1 MSQGLPGQNLLARNE
16 SCLIVIDVQQYF
28 LGKLP
33 LHVRD
38 PLVDRIAWVMRV
50 ARLLG
55 IPIIA
60 TAEDVK
66 NDGPLVEPLMA
77 ELPAVDSAGGHH
89 VFDKHVFGLMGQA
102 DIAAAVKASGKR
114 DFVLVG
120 LETDV
125 CIAHSAIGLK
135 EAGYRVA
142 VISDA
147 TGTPPPHHEAGLAR
161 MAQAGVTVTNV
172 KGLYYEWV
180 RDLKTNAQV
189 KAALNRPL
197 PAGLTL

>member
-16 SCLIVIDVQQYF
+16 CCLVVIDVQQYF

-50 ARLLG
+50 ARLLD

-66 NDGPLVEPLMA
+66 NDGPLVDELMA
-77 ELPAVDSAGGHH
+77 ELPAVDSAGGHA
-89 VFDKHVFGLMGQA
+89 VFDKQVFGLMGQA
-102 DIAAAVKASGKR
+102 DIAAAVKATGKR
-114 DFVLVG
+114 EFVLVG

-125 CIAHSAIGLK
+125 CIAQSAMGLLG
-135 EAGYRVA
+135 AGYRVA

-147 TGTPPPHHEAGLAR
+147 TGSPPPHHEAGLAR

-180 RDLKTNAQV
+180 RDLATHAKV